1 MIYFSAWREAP
12 FMRNSTK
19 ERFNPLTA
27 LLQYQVIMLPSI
39 LGENSTKVITR
50 LFSNMSEESYLGKVK
65 LTYHA
70 MKATVLKVMI
80 ELYVGRDTASCE
92 YSTNIES
99 RRLPPLV
106 SWNLGKGFVATINGV
121 QKANFT
127 SCQHF
132 RKWRKLIA
140 SKRVRYGRTVTNF
153 SGNGLG
159 YKINYRYVQQGL
171 FLWMYYYKLI
181 CYP

>member
-12 FMRNSTK
+12 FRRNSTK

-39 LGENSTKVITR
+39 LPNLNRDSTKVITR
-50 LFSNMSEESYLGKVK
+50 LFSNMSEDGYLGKVK
-65 LTYHA
+65 LTYYS
-70 MKATVLKVMI
+70 MKATVLNVMI
-80 ELYVGRDTASCE
+80 ELHVDDIGSCE
-92 YSTNIES
+92 YSTNLES
-99 RRLPPLV
+99 RLPPLV

-140 SKRVRYGRTVTNF
+140 SKRVRYGRTVTDF

-159 YKINYRYVQQGL
+159 YKINYRYVQHEQGL
-171 FLWMYYYKLI
+171 FL
-181 CYP
+181 